1 LKNVKKIED
10 YTFWKILASAE
21 RLVIGVSAIGAT
33 LIVGGACILRV
44 FNINFAGFEELLI
57 LVVMWLYFV
66 GCAYGSYEKS
76 QITADI
82 VEIMMKE
89 CFVKE
94 VVRLLR
100 SIVTFTLGAIF
111 MYWAMQLVTWTFT
124 MDTRTPAYRIPVVV
138 GQASVLAGLI
148 LVTFYNGV
156 HLYQDFKVFVRRGL
170 KKGGNIPTEAKGGAE
185 A

>member
-1 LKNVKKIED
+1 MKNLKRIED
-10 YTFWKILASAE
+10 SALWRIIASAE
-21 RLVIGVSAIGAT
+21 RLVICVSAIGAT

-57 LVVMWLYFV
+57 LVVMWLYFI
-66 GCAYGSYEKS
+66 GCAYGTYEKS

-89 CFVKE
+89 CFAKE
-94 VVRLLR
+94 IVRLIR
-100 SIVTFTLGAIF
+100 SILTFVLGVIF

-138 GQASVLAGLI
+138 GQASVFVGLI

-156 HLYQDFKVFVRRGL
+156 HLYDDVKAFIRRGL
-170 KKGGNIPTEAKGGAE
+170 KKGGVPADAEGGAQV
-185 A
+185 

>member
-1 LKNVKKIED
+1 MKRIENFG
-10 YTFWKILASAE
+10 FWKAIVSAE
-21 RLVIGVSAIGAT
+21 RLIICLSAIGAT

-66 GCAYGSYEKS
+66 GCAYGTYEKS

-94 VVRLLR
+94 VVRLIR
-100 SIVTFTLGAIF
+100 SIVTFVLGVIF
-111 MYWAMQLVTWTFT
+111 MFWAYMLVSWTFE

-138 GQASVLAGLI
+138 GQASVLVGLI
-148 LVTFYNGV
+148 LVTFYNAV
-156 HLYQDFKVFVRRGL
+156 HLYDDVKTFISRGL
-170 KKGGNIPTEAKGGAE
+170 RKNKGLKAGTEGGAS
-185 A
+185 